1 MGVSWNDDDTSDE
14 EEGFDDSFKDD
25 EFASLSPE
33 DVSSPT
39 KGSKLAKKKFTAK
52 RKYGERC
59 IPDPSINRDC
69 AVVGPPDL
77 SKLSVT
83 FQTERPEPNNPDWND
98 KKSVDKLNSWRYQLF
113 KRTIGQKRESRPP
126 WTISEQNKVIE
137 LVHAHLNA
145 SSTGGRYSKVKWNEI
160 ERNFNQ
166 YFQNQF
172 HRKGEM
178 TAETAYNT
186 RGEDRVAKS
195 RKLMA
200 DRLHVSRSAGA
211 IENQFNHFTHPT
223 ARQLIADARKADQDY
238 DETRGSFDDDIIKS
252 ERE

>member
-1 MGVSWNDDDTSDE
+1 M
-14 EEGFDDSFKDD
+14 
-25 EFASLSPE
+25 
-33 DVSSPT
+33 
-39 KGSKLAKKKFTAK
+39 KFTAK

-69 AVVGPPDL
+69 AVVGLPDL
-77 SKLSVT
+77 PKLSVT
-83 FQTERPEPNNPDWND
+83 FQTERPKPNNPGNFIPSDPVTYNYQCSVDWND

-137 LVHAHLNA
+137 LVHAHLNS
-145 SSTGGRYSKVKWNEI
+145 SSTGGRYSKIKWNEI
-160 ERNFNQ
+160 ERDFNQ
-166 YFQNQF
+166 YFQNRF
-172 HRKGEM
+172 HHKGEM

-200 DRLHVSRSAGA
+200 DRLHLSRSAGA
-211 IENQFNHFTHPT
+211 IENQ
-223 ARQLIADARKADQDY
+223 
-238 DETRGSFDDDIIKS
+238 
-252 ERE
+252 